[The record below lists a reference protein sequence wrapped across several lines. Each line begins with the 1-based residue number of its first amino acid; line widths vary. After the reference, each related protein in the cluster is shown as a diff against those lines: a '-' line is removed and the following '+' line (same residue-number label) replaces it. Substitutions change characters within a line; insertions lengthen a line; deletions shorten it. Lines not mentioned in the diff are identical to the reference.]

1 MGIHENAEEL
11 SIILRD
17 CIKEE
22 LKFDKEVALMF
33 SGGIDS
39 ATLAVLARKY
49 CDLKLY
55 ISGLEGSHDLNW
67 GCQSAELLDIP
78 YSCIVYK
85 KTDIIK
91 SLENVVLIHEMDNP
105 RWVSTFV
112 AFDLVL
118 QKIPESLVL
127 CGQGADEL
135 FAGYRKYRDMTPDE
149 ATTRMSHDYKE
160 LANEELPIY
169 QKMAEHY
176 GKTLIAPFLE
186 KEVVKFSQRIPF
198 EHKLDGEN
206 KRVLR
211 MAAGVLGVP
220 ASMTEKPKKAMQY
233 GSGVSKILK
242 QHIKNSGNDLS
253 GIIDSIK
260 NIGNHY
266 E

>member
-1 MGIHENAEEL
+1 MGIQAHAEEL
-11 SIILRD
+11 AVLLRED
-17 CIKEE
+17 IKEE
-22 LKFDKEVALMF
+22 LKFDKNVALMF

-55 ISGLEGSHDLNW
+55 TSGMEDSHDLKW
-67 GCQSAELLDIP
+67 GCQSAEILDIP
-78 YSCIVYK
+78 YKCIIYK
-85 KTDIIK
+85 KSDIIK

-105 RWVSTFV
+105 RWISTFV

-118 QKIPESLVL
+118 QKIPEDLVL

-135 FAGYRKYRDMTPDE
+135 FAGYKKYRDMTPHE
-149 ATTRMSHDYKE
+149 AEARMIVDYQE
-160 LANEELPIY
+160 LLNEEFPIY
-169 QKMAEHY
+169 QKMARHY
-176 GKTLIAPFLE
+176 GKNLVAPLLEPDIA
-186 KEVVKFSQRIPF
+186 KFAGRIPF
-198 EHKLDGEN
+198 KHKLDGEN

-211 MAAGVLGVP
+211 AAASFLGVP

-233 GSGVSKILK
+233 GSGVSKVLK
-242 QHIKNSGNDLS
+242 QHIKKSGKDLS

-260 NIGNHY
+260 NVGNHY